1 MSRTDLLFQITQI
14 IKSRKFT
21 TAQYLADRLNIST
34 RTVYRYINELSVSG
48 IPILSQTGKGYW
60 LDQHFDLTPVHLSQE
75 ELLALSFGS
84 KLVKCFADPFLAD
97 AAQQVLDKIEAVT
110 PKSKTHFLNQIKI
123 HAPVKVINNKTSRN
137 LTLVRKAAELKLKV
151 CICYEDQNQIKTDRI
166 IWPLA
171 LAFWGKS
178 WTIAAWCEKRSDF
191 RAFRVDRM
199 DDITCLKKHFVD
211 EPDKNLESFVK
222 QQNL

>member
-1 MSRTDLLFQITQI
+1 M
-14 IKSRKFT
+14 
-21 TAQYLADRLNIST
+21 
-34 RTVYRYINELSVSG
+34 
-48 IPILSQTGKGYW
+48 
-60 LDQHFDLTPVHLSQE
+60 SQE

-84 KLVKCFADPFLAD
+84 KLVKCFADPYLAD

-123 HAPVKVINNKTSRN
+123 HTPIKVIDNKTSKN
-137 LTLVRKAAELKLKV
+137 LTLVRRASEQKLKV
-151 CICYEDQNQIKTDRI
+151 CICYEDQNQIQTDRI

-199 DDITCLKKHFVD
+199 DDITCLKTHFVD

>member
-21 TAQYLADRLNIST
+21 TAQYIADRLHLST

-60 LDQHFDLTPVHLSQE
+60 IDEHFDLTPVHLSKE

-84 KLVKCFADPFLAD
+84 KLVKCFADPYLAD

-110 PKSKTHFLNQIKI
+110 PKSKTHFLNQTKI
-123 HAPVKVINNKTSRN
+123 HAPIKVIDNKTSDN
-137 LTLVRKAAELKLKV
+137 LTLVRKASEQKLKL
-151 CICYEDQNQIKTDRI
+151 CIHYEDQSGAKTDRI
-166 IWPLA
+166 VWPLA

-178 WTIAAWCEKRSDF
+178 WTIAAWCEKRSNF

-199 DDITCLKKHFVD
+199 DDITCLKTHFIDEPGKNLTAFVD
-211 EPDKNLESFVK
+211 
-222 QQNL
+222 QQSS